1 MKRKESKTV
10 NHDPWTDLLN
20 EAAVQPVPLGQVFEG
35 LHVAAPQAGAVKEGL
50 LEELTRLTEVSER
63 KTKS

>member
-10 NHDPWTDLLN
+10 NHDPWTALLN
-20 EAAVQPVPLGQVFEG
+20 EAAVKPVPLGQVFEG
-35 LHVAAPQAGAVKEGL
+35 LHVAAPQAGVVKEGL
-50 LEELTRLTEVSER
+50 LEELARLTDVPER

>member
-10 NHDPWTDLLN
+10 NHDPWAALLN
-20 EAAVQPVPLGQVFEG
+20 EAAVKPVPLGEVFEG

-50 LEELTRLTEVSER
+50 LEELTRLTDVPER

>member
-1 MKRKESKTV
+1 MKRKESKTM
-10 NHDPWTDLLN
+10 NHDPWTALLN
-20 EAAVQPVPLGQVFEG
+20 EAAVKPVPLGEVFEG

-50 LEELTRLTEVSER
+50 LEELTRLTDVPER